1 MNYILQSVK
10 TQARFGTCYVW
21 LYAISR
27 NQEWN
32 LHSLHL
38 TERHRTIPASI
49 FLSFSWQ
56 RILLVLKMI
65 LTAQWKMCTNSQDS
79 QAHRE
84 VPQQLLYYI
93 MLFILL
99 VSGKEKH
106 AWHWSLISH
115 YLPHKLKEES
125 KFVLAKQRIEFLITK
140 LKKRVKKK
148 KVKNR
153 IWMHLQLLFSHR
165 CYLGFYCMLL
175 KGANSTT
182 PNCQEHWPSE
192 VNLISVSNL

>member
-38 TERHRTIPASI
+38 TEWHRTIPASI
-49 FLSFSWQ
+49 FFLSFSWQ
-56 RILLVLKMI
+56 WILLVLKMI
-65 LTAQWKMCTNSQDS
+65 LTAQWKMCTNCQDS

-148 KVKNR
+148 KSKKQN
-153 IWMHLQLLFSHR
+153 MNAPATTLFSQVLPR
-165 CYLGFYCMLL
+165 VLL
-175 KGANSTT
+175 HAS
-182 PNCQEHWPSE
+182 
-192 VNLISVSNL
+192 